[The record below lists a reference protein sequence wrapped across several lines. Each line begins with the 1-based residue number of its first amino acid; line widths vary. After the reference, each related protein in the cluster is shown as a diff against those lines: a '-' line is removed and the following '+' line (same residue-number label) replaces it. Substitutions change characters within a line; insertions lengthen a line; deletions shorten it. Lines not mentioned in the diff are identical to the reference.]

1 MTSYIFEFELSND
14 EVSAVLQECSSKL
27 RENRNHLTVN
37 PLLGKLSNS
46 YDISKNKYQLVV
58 GDSEFFLIDNAL
70 KAIGINIWD
79 RMEHHLESSNN
90 FSSIQDS

>member
-1 MTSYIFEFELSND
+1 LTSYIFKFELSNE

-27 RENRNHLTVN
+27 RENRNHLTIN
-37 PLLGKLSNS
+37 HLLRNLGDS

-58 GDSEFFLIDNAL
+58 RDSEFFLIDSAL

-79 RMEHHLESSNN
+79 RMEHHLESTNN
-90 FSSIQDS
+90 FSRIKD